1 MPSTYSPDLRIELI
15 ANGEQSG
22 TWGTTTNVNLGTI
35 IEDAI
40 AGAVTVSVG
49 SVNVVDGKANYA
61 LTALN
66 GAADQARCAYLIL
79 TTTTTA
85 PFNVYV
91 PPTASKLYAV
101 HNNSSYIATVYCS
114 TVIGNTT
121 AAGTGVA
128 IPAGKKVLLRSDGT
142 NITEQF
148 NHTVGSF
155 STGGGLTVD
164 DGVTIGA
171 SATVKGDITGRGS
184 SSVRETFYSY
194 GHAALGASPEVNA
207 SSVDAANDTITLATA
222 ALTGGTAVM
231 LSTTGT
237 FPTGWDGET
246 IYYIVQPTITS
257 YFSGAGYIND
267 GTGSGSTTPGN
278 VLTITTVYAGAI
290 NVGTTISG
298 TGVASGTS
306 VTAIPVGGG
315 TGSTGTYNVNTSQYV
330 PSTTITNTS
339 TYSGAQTFKLS
350 LTNGGSPVTIS
361 SAGTGTL
368 TLIPI
373 ATANTPPT
381 GSITRAVATTEFV
394 ANSIIDNGVL
404 EAVRAA
410 TTQNITLSGTQTIDG
425 VALIAGDRVLVKNQ
439 LTSTQTPTFYAAA
452 SATATFSTASP
463 TLITVGA
470 GNAPVSGTPV
480 KFTTT
485 GALPVGVSPATT
497 YYVNNVSSSTFQI
510 STSPTL
516 TPLVN
521 VTAAGSGTHTM
532 VVNQS
537 VITVASAPASNSQIM
552 FTTTGAL
559 LTGLS
564 TTQVYFVVNRT
575 ATTFSVSLLASGPAI
590 TLSGTASG
598 TNLVGLNSSA
608 NNGIYVVNASTWTR
622 ATDANTSAKLAGTQV
637 AVTEGSVNG
646 GDQFATSFK
655 STNTLGTTAM
665 AWNRILVTP
674 ETVVTTSK
682 IANADITAEK
692 LDGAQFGSAPIYG
705 VRAWGSFGYISS
717 AVVIKGDGNIAS
729 ITRASVGQ
737 YTVTFTTPMPDANYG
752 VSGSTQVSAGTS
764 NGGQTFGVHSK
775 TASSFG
781 INITDPTN
789 NNYSDPYECGF
800 SVLR

>member
-101 HNNSSYIATVYCS
+101 HNNSNYIATVYCS
-114 TVIGNTT
+114 TVISNTT
-121 AAGTGVA
+121 AAGTGIS
-128 IPAGKKVLLRSDGT
+128 IPANRKVLLRSDGT
-142 NITEQF
+142 NITEQMD
-148 NHTVGSF
+148 HVVGDF
-155 STGGGLTVD
+155 STGGALTVD
-164 DGVTIGA
+164 NTITTYRNFNVYGDSELDGPVTTLSPLTTTSSAYLNGTTAKTVTISVGIPGVVSCPTA
-171 SATVKGDITGRGS
+171 SFV
-184 SSVRETFYSY
+184 
-194 GHAALGASPEVNA
+194 
-207 SSVDAANDTITLATA
+207 NDT
-222 ALTGGTAVM
+222 AVV
-231 LSTTGT
+231 LSTTGAL
-237 FPTGWDGET
+237 PTGLSEGT
-246 IYYIVQPTITS
+246 TYYVVGTNVASVFSGVGSISGTTLTITS
-257 YFSGAGYIND
+257 
-267 GTGSGSTTPGN
+267 
-278 VLTITTVYAGAI
+278 VYTGAI
-290 NVGTTISG
+290 GVGTAIAGTNIS
-298 TGVASGTS
+298 AGTS

-315 TGSTGTYNVNTSQYV
+315 TGGVGTYTVNNLQTVASD
-330 PSTTITNTS
+330 TIRGS
-339 TYSGAQTFKLS
+339 YSGAQTFKLATSMGGTAINTSGTQSGTHTATPVS
-350 LTNGGSPVTIS
+350 L
-361 SAGTGTL
+361 
-368 TLIPI
+368 
-373 ATANTPPT
+373 ANTPPVDCT
-381 GSITRAVATTEFV
+381 GNQIATAAFV
-394 ANSIIDNGVL
+394 ANSIVDNGVL

-410 TTQNITLSGTQTIDG
+410 TTQNITLSGLQTIDG
-425 VALIAGDRVLVKNQ
+425 VTDLVAGDRVLVKNQ
-439 LTSTQTPTFYAAA
+439 LTSTQTPTFYAAD

-463 TLITVGA
+463 TLVSVGA

-537 VITVASAPASNSQIM
+537 VIKVASAPASNSQIM

-598 TNLVGLNSSA
+598 TNLVGLNSSP

-622 ATDANTSAKLAGTQV
+622 AKDANTSAKIAAAQV
-637 AVTEGSVNG
+637 AVTEGTTNG
-646 GDQFATSFK
+646 GRQYATTFEA
-655 STNTLGTTAM
+655 TNSLGSTAM
-665 AWNRILVTP
+665 AWNQILVTP